1 MALTS
6 CVSGFKTCPK
16 AAFPIDLQKFSHLK
30 VIAQQT
36 SISQNFIS
44 LGRQICDLIGDMPA
58 QNA

>member
-1 MALTS
+1 
-6 CVSGFKTCPK
+6 VSGFKTCPK